1 MLVMPVH
8 GGRSKKVGEVK
19 PAFRVRNGR
28 CTSFN
33 AIALGGKEGSRYA
46 VLRNTPGE
54 SSLLPQFHC
63 GDSI

>member
-33 AIALGGKEGSRYA
+33 AIALPSPA
-46 VLRNTPGE
+46 VGVA
-54 SSLLPQFHC
+54 
-63 GDSI
+63 